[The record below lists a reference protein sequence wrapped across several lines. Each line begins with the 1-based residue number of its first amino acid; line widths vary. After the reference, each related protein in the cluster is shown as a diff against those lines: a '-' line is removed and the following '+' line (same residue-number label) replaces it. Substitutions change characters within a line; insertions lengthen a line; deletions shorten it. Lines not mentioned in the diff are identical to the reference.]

1 MTWDN
6 INERRGV
13 LGFQYPEAD
22 GSLDPPD
29 RLLLLSGR
37 WWVDLYGAAPPSAP
51 TSLVAQL
58 FAGPFIRLT
67 WQDNS
72 ADETAF
78 VIFRRVGN
86 SGPFVEY
93 DTTLPDVE
101 LWDDPGPFDQTK
113 TYWYYVVAR
122 NANGD
127 SAPSNTVHVAFL
139 DTPLYSVS
147 RFRWR
152 RDQGN

>member
-1 MTWDN
+1 V
-6 INERRGV
+6 NERRGV

-22 GSLDPPD
+22 GSFGSADS
-29 RLLLLSGR
+29 LLVLSGR
-37 WWVDLYGAAPPSAP
+37 WWVDLYGAAPPVAP
-51 TSLVAQL
+51 TNLTAVVQPGL
-58 FAGPFIRLT
+58 FVRLQ

-78 VIFRRVGN
+78 VIFRREGN

-93 DTTLPDVE
+93 DTTLADVE
-101 LWDDPGPFDQTK
+101 LWDDPGPFVTG
-113 TYWYYVVAR
+113 TYWYYVKAR

-127 SAPSNTVHVAFL
+127 SAPSNVVHVSPLF
-139 DTPLYSVS
+139 DTPYYSVS

-152 RDQGN
+152 RKERN